1 MKQLKLSLFGNYTRR
16 MLVQHNAGTI
26 EQDCDK
32 MAPDFWDMGVRLSYD
47 IRLTKQLHLEING
60 GVKNIFDSYQKD
72 IDYGVSK
79 DGAYVYGPALP
90 CTYFVGAKFSL

>member
-1 MKQLKLSLFGNYTRR
+1 
-16 MLVQHNAGTI
+16 
-26 EQDCDK
+26 
-32 MAPDFWDMGVRLSYD
+32 MGYGCRLSYD

-60 GVKNIFDSYQKD
+60 GVKNVFDSYQKD

-90 CTYFVGAKFSL
+90 RTYFVGAKFSL